1 MTDNSLPVLGC
12 CNLNE
17 MMHAKGLAH
26 SKHRINGRGVTVK
39 FTIISIRIYV
49 IVKAET
55 ETQEER
61 KP

>member
-1 MTDNSLPVLGC
+1 MTDNSLPFSGC

-17 MMHAKGLAH
+17 AMHVKGLAH
-26 SKHRINGRGVTVK
+26 SKHCINGRGVTVK
-39 FTIISIRIYV
+39 FTTISTRIYV

-61 KP
+61 KL